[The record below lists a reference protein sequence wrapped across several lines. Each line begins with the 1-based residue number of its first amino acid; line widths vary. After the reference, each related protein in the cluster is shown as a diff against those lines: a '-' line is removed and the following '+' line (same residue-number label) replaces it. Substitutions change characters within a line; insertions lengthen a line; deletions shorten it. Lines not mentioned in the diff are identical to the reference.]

1 VGALGHY
8 IEEGGIATTAISLIR
23 EHTEAIKP
31 PRALWV
37 PFELGRPFAVPHD
50 AAFQRRVLLAVLR
63 LLEAPSGPVLA
74 DYPEAAPRTA
84 ADAMEGVA
92 CPVSFGGAA
101 APDDP
106 GAALLREIEEI
117 APWYDLARE
126 RRGRTTVGISGMSVE
141 EAGRIIDSH
150 LKGKSDARINA
161 LSAGETLK
169 LAYEDI
175 RAYYFEA
182 ASARPGGAQ
191 AQEILRWFWF
201 KTAAGRAFAQ
211 LQKVCL
217 ASRDESAKL
226 FASRSLVP
234 NVIQRE
240 LPK

>member
-23 EHTEAIKP
+23 EHSEAIKP

-50 AAFQRRVLLAVLR
+50 PAFQRRVLLAVLR

-74 DYPEAAPRTA
+74 DYPEATPHTA

-126 RRGRTTVGISGMSVE
+126 RRGRTTVGISGMSIE
-141 EAGRIIDSH
+141 EAARIIDSH
-150 LKGKSDARINA
+150 LKGQSDARING
-161 LSAGETLK
+161 LSMGETLK

-182 ASARPGGAQ
+182 AGARPGGAR

-201 KTAAGRAFAQ
+201 KTAAGRAFAK

>member
-23 EHTEAIKP
+23 EHSEAIKP

-50 AAFQRRVLLAVLR
+50 PAFQRRVLLAVLR

-74 DYPEAAPRTA
+74 DYPEAAPHTP

-92 CPVSFGGAA
+92 CPVSFASAA

-106 GAALLREIEEI
+106 GAALAREIEEI

-126 RRGRTTVGISGMSVE
+126 RRGRTTVGISGLSIE
-141 EAGRIIDSH
+141 EAARIIDSH
-150 LKGKSDARINA
+150 LKGQSDARING
-161 LSAGETLK
+161 LSMGETLK

-182 ASARPGGAQ
+182 AGARPGGAQ
-191 AQEILRWFWF
+191 AREILRWFWF

-240 LPK
+240 LPR

>member
-1 VGALGHY
+1 MGALGHY
-8 IEEGGIATTAISLIR
+8 LEEGGVATTAVSLIR
-23 EHTEAIKP
+23 EHTEAIRP

-63 LLEAPSGPVLA
+63 LLEVPSGPVLV
-74 DYPEAAPRTA
+74 DYPEPAPPTA

-92 CPVSFGGAA
+92 CPVSFAGAA
-101 APDDP
+101 EPDDL
-106 GAALLREIEEI
+106 GAALVREIEEI

-126 RRGRTTVGISGMSVE
+126 RRGRTTVGASGVSVE
-141 EAGRIIDSH
+141 EAGRIIGAY
-150 LKGKSDARINA
+150 LMGKDRERIHR
-161 LSAGETLK
+161 LGVGESLK

-182 ASARPGGAQ
+182 AGARPGGAQ
-191 AQEILRWFWF
+191 AREILRWFWF
-201 KTAAGRAFAQ
+201 KTVAGRAFVQ

>member
-8 IEEGGIATTAISLIR
+8 LEEGGIATTGISLIR

-37 PFELGRPFAVPHD
+37 PFDLGRPFAVPHD
-50 AAFQRRVLLAVLR
+50 AVFQRRVLLAVLR
-63 LLEAPSGPVLA
+63 LLETPSGPVLV
-74 DYPEAAPRTA
+74 DYPEQAPHTE
-84 ADAMEGVA
+84 ADETEGVA
-92 CPVSFGGAA
+92 CPVSFGSAA
-101 APDDP
+101 EPDDL
-106 GAALLREIEEI
+106 GAALAREIEEI
-117 APWYDLARE
+117 APWYDLARQ
-126 RRGRTTVGISGMSVE
+126 RRGRTTVGASGVSVE
-141 EAGRIIDSH
+141 EAARVVGSC
-150 LKGKSDARINA
+150 LNGKASEKING
-161 LSAGETLK
+161 LSMGESLK

-182 ASARPGGAQ
+182 AGARPGGAQ
-191 AQEILRWFWF
+191 AREILRWFWF
-201 KTAAGRAFAQ
+201 KTAAGRAFVQ

>member
-1 VGALGHY
+1 MGALGHF

-37 PFELGRPFAVPHD
+37 PFDLGRPFAVPHD

-74 DYPEAAPRTA
+74 DYPEPAPHTA
-84 ADAMEGVA
+84 VDEMEGVA
-92 CPVSFGGAA
+92 CPVTFGGAA

-106 GAALLREIEEI
+106 GAALAREIEEI
-117 APWYDLARE
+117 GPWYDLARE
-126 RRGRTTVGISGMSVE
+126 RRGRTTVGISGLSVE
-141 EAGRIIDSH
+141 DAARIVDSH
-150 LKGKSDARINA
+150 LKGNSEARING
-161 LSAGETLK
+161 LSVGETLK

-182 ASARPGGAQ
+182 AGARPGGAQ
-191 AQEILRWFWF
+191 AHEILRWFWF

>member
-1 VGALGHY
+1 M
-8 IEEGGIATTAISLIR
+8 R
-23 EHTEAIKP
+23 P

-37 PFELGRPFAVPHD
+37 PFALGRPFAVPHD
-50 AAFQRRVLLAVLR
+50 AAFQRRVLLALLW

-74 DYPEAAPRTA
+74 DFPQDAPRTA
-84 ADAMEGVA
+84 ADEVEGVA
-92 CPVSFGGAA
+92 CPVTFGSSAGS
-101 APDDP
+101 DDP
-106 GAALLREIEEI
+106 GAALVREIEEI

-126 RRGRTTVGISGMSVE
+126 RRGRTTVGASGVAVE
-141 EAGRIIDSH
+141 DCARIVGSH
-150 LKGKSDARINA
+150 LNGKSGTSING
-161 LSAGETLK
+161 LSTGETLK

-182 ASARPGGAQ
+182 AGARPGGAQ
-191 AQEILRWFWF
+191 PTEILRWFWF
-201 KTAAGRAFAQ
+201 RTAAGRAFVQ

-240 LPK
+240 LLK